1 LTAVKEAKRATE
13 IIATMDPSTDIRS
26 ERDFSR
32 ARKLVYFSAALVVGT
47 AVMAARGGYPE
58 PEIRQPSIML
68 LYVGA
73 EDCAPCRAWRNGEGA
88 AFLASAES
96 GRISFREVKAWH
108 LQDVLKD
115 ENWPEDIRPLRS
127 EIGRSDGVPLWLI
140 VADHEIVEQQFG
152 ASAWQQRV
160 LPKIRSYWR

>member
-1 LTAVKEAKRATE
+1 MEPPAKIRGERA
-13 IIATMDPSTDIRS
+13 
-26 ERDFSR
+26 FSL
-32 ARKLVYFSAALVVGT
+32 ARKLACFSAALVITT
-47 AVMAARGGYPE
+47 AFMAAWGGYLKPAV
-58 PEIRQPSIML
+58 RQTSIML

-88 AFLASAES
+88 DFLASADS
-96 GRISFREVKAWH
+96 SRISFREVKSPH

-127 EIGRSDGVPLWLI
+127 EIGRSDGVPLWLV

-152 ASAWQQRV
+152 ASAWRLHV
-160 LPKIRSYWR
+160 LPKIRSYLR

>member
-1 LTAVKEAKRATE
+1 
-13 IIATMDPSTDIRS
+13 MDPPADIRS
-26 ERDFSR
+26 ERDFSLW
-32 ARKLVYFSAALVVGT
+32 RKLVYFGAALVIVTGI
-47 AVMAARGGYPE
+47 MAAWGGYPE
-58 PEIRQPSIML
+58 PEIRLPNIML

-88 AFLASAES
+88 EFLASAES
-96 GRISFREVKAWH
+96 GRISFREVKASH

-127 EIGRSDGVPLWLI
+127 EIGRSDGVPLWLV

-152 ASAWQQRV
+152 AKAWQQRV